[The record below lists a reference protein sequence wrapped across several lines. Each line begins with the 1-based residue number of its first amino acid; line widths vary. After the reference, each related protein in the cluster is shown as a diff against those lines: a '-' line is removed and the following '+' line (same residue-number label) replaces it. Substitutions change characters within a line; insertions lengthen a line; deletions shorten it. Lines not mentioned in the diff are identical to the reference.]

1 MKKASAQGLLDK
13 GLLESTFDRT
23 QKVDSKTNAQ
33 NVETPPN
40 EKTESVFDSEQQAA
54 GFVMRKQGVAAV
66 SLVNRGFQGGGKGI
80 YLAESQAPAAG
91 STTYRAKPTPK
102 TQFFSRLLLGLLYAL
117 GFCAWLYVF
126 ALIALMQDSTLEAS
140 FSAHIASALLLSI
153 LVLASFSIWLYV
165 PRAIGGYFGFFVGV
179 LLFYWI
185 GLSFRFSI
193 APFLLGFVCVGVGL
207 AYAALLYLGLYFT
220 SKIYRIFSLF
230 ALGIFAPF
238 SFDWFVPQSW
248 LAYSVFGVGDLA
260 FIGILCALALGLYRG
275 KARVVRMLVS
285 AVLLLAC
292 VDWAMVDSSAH
303 RQALAHITPLADEI
317 VIVQS
322 AIPQDLKWEQST
334 IDSVLEGIMSDID
347 SAIMDSKQM
356 IIFPETILPFVL
368 NHQQGFPKRV
378 LEAFL
383 AKSAKITIVLGAFSE
398 EGSQVHNSTYVF
410 KDMGVEIL
418 HKVILAPFGEKIP
431 LPDFLAK
438 PLYKLF
444 FGIDDGLQAA
454 KDPQDFS
461 ALGRLWRNAICYEGT
476 SKEIYTN
483 APKYLVMISN
493 NAWFYPSIEPF
504 LQRVLLKY
512 YARKFGT
519 ILVHSANYSRSM
531 IITPLIDDTRATRIL
546 SHKE

>member
-185 GLSFRFSI
+185 GLF
-193 APFLLGFVCVGVGL
+193 
-207 AYAALLYLGLYFT
+207 
-220 SKIYRIFSLF
+220 FSLF
-230 ALGIFAPF
+230 YRAIFARLC
-238 SFDWFVPQSW
+238 VCGRR
-248 LAYSVFGVGDLA
+248 ACVCGVAVFRAIFYKQDLSY
-260 FIGILCALALGLYRG
+260 FFTLCARDFRA
-275 KARVVRMLVS
+275 
-285 AVLLLAC
+285 
-292 VDWAMVDSSAH
+292 
-303 RQALAHITPLADEI
+303 
-317 VIVQS
+317 
-322 AIPQDLKWEQST
+322 
-334 IDSVLEGIMSDID
+334 
-347 SAIMDSKQM
+347 
-356 IIFPETILPFVL
+356 FFV
-368 NHQQGFPKRV
+368 
-378 LEAFL
+378 
-383 AKSAKITIVLGAFSE
+383 
-398 EGSQVHNSTYVF
+398 
-410 KDMGVEIL
+410 
-418 HKVILAPFGEKIP
+418 
-431 LPDFLAK
+431 
-438 PLYKLF
+438 
-444 FGIDDGLQAA
+444 
-454 KDPQDFS
+454 
-461 ALGRLWRNAICYEGT
+461 
-476 SKEIYTN
+476 
-483 APKYLVMISN
+483 
-493 NAWFYPSIEPF
+493 
-504 LQRVLLKY
+504 
-512 YARKFGT
+512 
-519 ILVHSANYSRSM
+519 
-531 IITPLIDDTRATRIL
+531 
-546 SHKE
+546 

>member
-220 SKIYRIFSLF
+220 SKILSYFF
-230 ALGIFAPF
+230 T
-238 SFDWFVPQSW
+238 
-248 LAYSVFGVGDLA
+248 
-260 FIGILCALALGLYRG
+260 LCARDFRA
-275 KARVVRMLVS
+275 
-285 AVLLLAC
+285 
-292 VDWAMVDSSAH
+292 
-303 RQALAHITPLADEI
+303 
-317 VIVQS
+317 
-322 AIPQDLKWEQST
+322 
-334 IDSVLEGIMSDID
+334 
-347 SAIMDSKQM
+347 
-356 IIFPETILPFVL
+356 FFV
-368 NHQQGFPKRV
+368 
-378 LEAFL
+378 
-383 AKSAKITIVLGAFSE
+383 
-398 EGSQVHNSTYVF
+398 
-410 KDMGVEIL
+410 
-418 HKVILAPFGEKIP
+418 
-431 LPDFLAK
+431 
-438 PLYKLF
+438 
-444 FGIDDGLQAA
+444 
-454 KDPQDFS
+454 
-461 ALGRLWRNAICYEGT
+461 
-476 SKEIYTN
+476 
-483 APKYLVMISN
+483 
-493 NAWFYPSIEPF
+493 
-504 LQRVLLKY
+504 
-512 YARKFGT
+512 
-519 ILVHSANYSRSM
+519 
-531 IITPLIDDTRATRIL
+531 
-546 SHKE
+546 